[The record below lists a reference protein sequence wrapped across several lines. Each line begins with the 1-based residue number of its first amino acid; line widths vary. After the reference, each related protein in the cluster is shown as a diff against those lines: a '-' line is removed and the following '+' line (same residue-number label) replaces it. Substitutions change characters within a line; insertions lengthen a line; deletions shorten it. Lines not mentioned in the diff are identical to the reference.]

1 MWLCCGALPR
11 APRLSRPKPNP
22 ASLALSHFLFLHTV
36 LVAHFSQLP
45 KIRDGPSDKP
55 IPTVIPIS
63 PSRTSHR
70 SHRRRPC
77 HFLLLIFLSSLSP
90 FGVASLFLLTLDLIN
105 PPLPERRL
113 RSARPADVDVN
124 SPASDFFTASL
135 DRYLDPNYSS
145 STARTLGSPN
155 SAPRVVALSGG

>member
-1 MWLCCGALPR
+1 VLWCAASRSPSVQTKTK
-11 APRLSRPKPNP
+11 PSLSRSFSLPLPPHCTSRPFLSTPKNP
-22 ASLALSHFLFLHTV
+22 RRPIRQTHPDRHPHLTIT
-36 LVAHFSQLP
+36 HFSP
-45 KIRDGPSDKP
+45 VAS
-55 IPTVIPIS
+55 S
-63 PSRTSHR
+63 P
-70 SHRRRPC
+70 P
-77 HFLLLIFLSSLSP
+77 LSFFVTHLFVVLSP

-124 SPASDFFTASL
+124 SPAPDFFTASL